1 MYSKV
6 PSGDQMCGARV
17 QSSSL
22 NSSEGNSLN
31 VNVLFPFLKDY
42 YNQKYDDNDSELDS
56 ELGIKE
62 IRKAIGD
69 FGLNLKKTE

>member
-42 YNQKYDDNDSELDS
+42 YNLLLNSGLTADDILI
-56 ELGIKE
+56 LG
-62 IRKAIGD
+62 
-69 FGLNLKKTE
+69 